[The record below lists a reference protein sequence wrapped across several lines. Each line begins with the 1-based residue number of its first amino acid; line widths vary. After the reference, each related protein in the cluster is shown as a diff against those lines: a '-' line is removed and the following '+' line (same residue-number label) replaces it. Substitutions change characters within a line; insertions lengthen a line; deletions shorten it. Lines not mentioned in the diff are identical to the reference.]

1 MEVATARD
9 PLGEPE
15 MMDTESPP
23 ARSMALWKDRGLMA
37 RIGKY
42 TTGSVVAAISA
53 EVTFIVVYGAGV
65 RSTIST
71 FVAFLAGAIPN
82 YFLNRRWAWQRS
94 GRAHRREVALYLAV
108 ILSSLVITMAFTWVG
123 ARIANHFFE
132 HRTAQTVFV
141 SAVYFF
147 ASGVTFVMKFVLF
160 NRFVFIDHEP
170 ADAEPT
176 A

>member
-1 MEVATARD
+1 
-9 PLGEPE
+9 

-23 ARSMALWKDRGLMA
+23 ARSLAIWKDRGLMA

-42 TTGSVVAAISA
+42 TTGSVVAAISS

-108 ILSSLVITMAFTWVG
+108 ILSSLLVTMAFTWVG
-123 ARIANHFFE
+123 ARIANHYFE
-132 HRTAQTVFV
+132 YRGAQTVFV
-141 SAVYFF
+141 ER
-147 ASGVTFVMKFVLF
+147 GLPL
-160 NRFVFIDHEP
+160 RQRCDIRHEVRALQPVRVHRPRRSRHHVP
-170 ADAEPT
+170 AIT
-176 A
+176 LK